1 MRQCLLWLSVLMR
14 DTEQAAHSTPSLWSF
29 ILAIL
34 GVIFIIGIVLVIWFR
49 WLNARRRTALQQR
62 INNGELDVENLA
74 LNQMK
79 SPRAVVEALP
89 LYAYPGASEADLS
102 NQEQCNA
109 TETKPEDEG
118 HSSTP
123 EDHEHDQ
130 ATPKPTPS
138 VTEIQKPEP
147 AVIKPG
153 TDGQSSPS
161 LQSSQSPRPDST
173 IRHNQTCCAICLD
186 DYVVGTSMVREL
198 PCGHI
203 FHSGC
208 IEVFLIEQSSLC
220 PLCKRSVLSPIL
232 SSPNSDH
239 DSAVCP
245 TRRPSAASSA

>member
-1 MRQCLLWLSVLMR
+1 MR

-62 INNGELDVENLA
+62 IRDGELDVENLA

-102 NQEQCNA
+102 NQEQTSA
-109 TETKPEDEG
+109 TETNPEEEI
-118 HSSTP
+118 HPSTP
-123 EDHEHDQ
+123 RRHDP
-130 ATPKPTPS
+130 ATPEPTSPM
-138 VTEIQKPEP
+138 TEIQKPEP

-153 TDGQSSPS
+153 IDGQSSPS
-161 LQSSQSPRPDST
+161 LQSSRPDST

-186 DYVVGTSMVREL
+186 DYVVGSSMVREL

-208 IEVFLIEQSSLC
+208 IEVFLLEQSSLC

-232 SSPNSDH
+232 SSPASDR

-245 TRRPSAASSA
+245 PRRPSAASSA